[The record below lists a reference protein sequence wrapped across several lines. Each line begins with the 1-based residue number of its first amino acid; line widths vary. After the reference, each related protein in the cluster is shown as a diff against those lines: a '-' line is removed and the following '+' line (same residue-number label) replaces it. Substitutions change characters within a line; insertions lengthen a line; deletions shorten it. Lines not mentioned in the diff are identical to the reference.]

1 MFSSVFDKVVSATA
15 PDTLGTFPPRADL
28 PASSSTLCCLSFADR
43 FMSHYPV
50 ARSAT
55 VDDVVDGGI
64 LLGRTGPTTGIA
76 ISAGDVETI
85 MVSAAELGGRLAA
98 ALAGTVR
105 SKRRDLET
113 APVFDLLAKVRGIF
127 GNRLTSIGREI
138 RVSRNAEA
146 EKDETLL
153 LRQIHALK
161 NAAMDSCNGEK
172 WCFLVSSGGE
182 SLVVCSVPLPAVEEG
197 GSYGCDFLL
206 FDPWPRPA
214 MKLRGSY
221 IVKFTTV
228 RGLQLHILSAL
239 GEIWRSS
246 GLSQENGA
254 LKKEFVGLSVVM
266 RAKGRGAEQHEADV
280 AARRMLEDSVTALRK
295 AEKAAAIKI
304 KRQEVEA
311 LRKALRKTSQ
321 QQNLGP
327 SAPTSIGMFRS
338 TDGARGPENVV
349 NRNNPST
356 GGGVFQRS
364 GHSYHHLEQP
374 DEISERSN
382 LLAETSTPGGGG
394 AVTLNPHGDDVAGN
408 VAEGE
413 TTDMLD
419 SISLEVGLDDQR
431 SPQDGNVIS
440 TSRDSSA
447 RDRRNLR
454 PPAADVSPT
463 LSSRRS
469 QRGEDRRRRWSEEDD
484 TTLPVDSGCSR
495 GLGVATARETPA
507 TASKREQEVSQPST
521 GDVHSELV
529 ERPRQVV
536 RDRSID
542 NGVCLPS
549 RSDNTAVP
557 DDPLHRAL
565 LRSIEGEGLAEYSK
579 RAYSVYRTH
588 GVIEDRTEADEYLAP
603 GTKSFHQLSRSANQ
617 VYDHRATASPTTD
630 ELDMMAPSS
639 EKNTDVAGNT
649 QLVAMEPDTK
659 EVRGTESVP
668 AGMDIRS
675 DPVRPFSPPP
685 VSPQLLRSTD
695 RRPPP
700 ISDENRTA
708 FAATSGS
715 DRRNLG
721 VCEADD
727 VASYITKSKEMTPP
741 SEGLRSG
748 LRVPR
753 AGRNL
758 GLTSSDAR
766 GAPGDNREG
775 RLTGF
780 RGDMRGNESAPPPPA
795 TTTVPTRPREA
806 WTKEQ
811 TIVQQHDNWN
821 LEEDKQGPDLSAS
834 TAGGDAAGVVPGE
847 NGDDHSDRA
856 SAAPNKP
863 VTPGDGTSGQRR
875 ACRQAKKSKGSR
887 KARKGAATVR
897 EARVGCD
904 TEKGSRNGDCAS
916 LDPPR
921 NDEHALE
928 AERSGG
934 GGGGRSK
941 GKSTT
946 FAGCIPIT
954 TLASADSGQPKA
966 ETHQS
971 QADGVEIHALCLE
984 SVPGGA
990 SDTAPATVDPPPL
1003 VTGADGLDLV
1013 RTGVTNGTGSAEGH
1027 LLGGAGNPSENQD
1040 FVWFG
1045 QPDTPQRQQLTEGD
1059 DTGTEIPSRRNTTG
1073 AVAVVAKRSGGNLSF
1088 SSPQQHRSKAR
1099 LLLQMEVRRQRD
1111 IIEQAVQARE
1121 EERRLRRARIGA
1133 EVFKRIK
1140 HLCQRRTSSSPAR
1153 ASFSP
1158 AQHLP
1163 PHKSVPPADNG
1174 QMSDLKVPGDRAE
1187 GTTVA
1192 SPSHPEI
1199 PVKAWGSRPPE
1210 VVGHRTEVTSV
1221 KAIQPDIA
1229 APKKAIA
1236 IVGKETTLDALTP
1249 APPTEREGARGE
1261 ATAANN
1267 PWRRVVSQQETHL
1280 EGYVPAKREPTP
1292 PSVSFDVDVD
1302 GFGGRAERLDGALSR
1317 EQDKVRRQ
1325 ERFEALRA
1333 RKLVEAEERRRG
1345 QKERQVAAREEQR
1358 RQEAVAVAAA
1368 VAATTPGADREH
1380 HYHFS
1385 NNDPRRP
1392 HSSHHASAEVD
1403 ASASRKEGKGT
1414 SPGMS
1419 VLRPRSSSVPR
1430 NDDGSVRAGTRVL
1443 GDSNGGG
1450 GSGNAKLPTPG
1461 AGRVASPAVRGLS
1474 RRSNRKLVRNAIN
1487 FLCLAGGHLQE
1498 RKARALEALDSHPA
1512 SNFVVLLAHTKLL
1525 SFKGLYACR
1534 GEDDGSADRVFGL
1547 GPPYVDATMA
1557 SGFYKYNSAAREF
1570 REVHSKTLGKT
1581 TDAISMEPTRLKR
1594 PKGFVTQ

>member
-15 PDTLGTFPPRADL
+15 PDTLGTFPPRGDL

-43 FMSHYPV
+43 FISHYPI
-50 ARSAT
+50 ARNAT

-76 ISAGDVETI
+76 ISAGDIETI
-85 MVSAAELGGRLAA
+85 MGSAAELGGRLAA

-105 SKRRDLET
+105 SKRRDLAT
-113 APVFDLLAKVRGIF
+113 APVSDLLAKVRGIF
-127 GNRLTSIGREI
+127 GNRLTCIGREI

-161 NAAMDSCNGEK
+161 NAAMESCNGEK
-172 WCFLVSSGGE
+172 WSFLVSSGGE

-197 GSYGCDFLL
+197 GSCGCDFLV

-228 RGLQLHILSAL
+228 SWVLLLLLSS
-239 GEIWRSS
+239 GEIP
-246 GLSQENGA
+246 
-254 LKKEFVGLSVVM
+254 LSVKYLKYPSSVKYLLCRGKDAKF
-266 RAKGRGAEQHEADV
+266 RAKRRGAEQHEVDL
-280 AARRMLEDSVTALRK
+280 AARRVLEDSVTALRK

-311 LRKALRKTSQ
+311 LRKALQKTSQ
-321 QQNLGP
+321 QQHLAP
-327 SAPTSIGMFRS
+327 SALISVGMFGS
-338 TDGARGPENVV
+338 TDGASELENVV
-349 NRNNPST
+349 KRNNSST
-356 GGGVFQRS
+356 RGGLFQRP
-364 GHSYHHLEQP
+364 GHRYRHLEQP
-374 DEISERSN
+374 DKISERSN
-382 LLAETSTPGGGG
+382 LLVETPPPGGGG
-394 AVTLNPHGDDVAGN
+394 DVAGN
-408 VAEGE
+408 VTEGV
-413 TTDMLD
+413 TPDMLD
-419 SISLEVGLDDQR
+419 SISLEAGLDDQR
-431 SPQDGNVIS
+431 SADDGNVIS

-447 RDRRNLR
+447 GRRNLR
-454 PPAADVSPT
+454 PPAADVSPP
-463 LSSRRS
+463 LSLRRS
-469 QRGEDRRRRWSEEDD
+469 QREEDRRRRWSEEDD
-484 TTLPVDSGCSR
+484 TILPVDSGRSR

-521 GDVHSELV
+521 GDAHSETV
-529 ERPRQVV
+529 KRPQQSV

-549 RSDNTAVP
+549 RPGNKAVP
-557 DDPLHRAL
+557 DDPLNRAL

-588 GVIEDRTEADEYLAP
+588 GVIEDRAEPDEYLAP
-603 GTKSFHQLSRSANQ
+603 ETKSFHQLSRSANQ
-617 VYDHRATASPTTD
+617 VYDHRATASPAID
-630 ELDMMAPSS
+630 ELDMMASSS
-639 EKNTDVAGNT
+639 EKNSDGAGT
-649 QLVAMEPDTK
+649 TASAAMEAGTK
-659 EVRGTESVP
+659 ELRGTEIGPVV
-668 AGMDIRS
+668 MDIRS
-675 DPVRPFSPPP
+675 DPVTPFSLPP
-685 VSPQLLRSTD
+685 VSPQLLRPTG
-695 RRPPP
+695 RRSPPT
-700 ISDENRTA
+700 SDEKRTA
-708 FAATSGS
+708 FAATSDS
-715 DRRNLG
+715 DRQNLG

-727 VASYITKSKEMTPP
+727 VASHITKTEKMTPP

-748 LRVPR
+748 LRAPR

-766 GAPGDNREG
+766 RTPGDHREG

-780 RGDMRGNESAPPPPA
+780 RGDMRGSESPPPPPA

-806 WTKEQ
+806 WAEEQ
-811 TIVQQHDNWN
+811 TIVQQHDDRN
-821 LEEDKQGPDLSAS
+821 LEEDRQDPGLSG
-834 TAGGDAAGVVPGE
+834 TPAGGGAAGVVSDE

-863 VTPGDGTSGQRR
+863 VTPSDGTNGQRR
-875 ACRQAKKSKGSR
+875 ARRQANKSKGPR
-887 KARKGAATVR
+887 RARKEGAATVR
-897 EARVGCD
+897 EARVGYD
-904 TEKGSRNGDCAS
+904 TEKGSRGGNCAP

-921 NDEHALE
+921 NDEHARE
-928 AERSGG
+928 VERSG

-946 FAGCIPIT
+946 VAGCVPIT
-954 TLASADSGQPKA
+954 TLASADSGRPKA

-990 SDTAPATVDPPPL
+990 SDMAPAPVEPPPP
-1003 VTGADGLDLV
+1003 VTGADGLDRV
-1013 RTGVTNGTGSAEGH
+1013 GTGLTNGAGSAEGH
-1027 LLGGAGNPSENQD
+1027 VLGGAGNPSENHD

-1045 QPDTPQRQQLTEGD
+1045 QPDTPQRQQPNEGD
-1059 DTGTEIPSRRNTTG
+1059 ETGTEVASAKNAAG
-1073 AVAVVAKRSGGNLSF
+1073 AAAVVAQQTGRNLSSC
-1088 SSPQQHRSKAR
+1088 SSSSSQQHRSKAR

-1111 IIEQAVQARE
+1111 IIERAVQARE

-1140 HLCQRRTSSSPAR
+1140 HLCQRRTSSPPAR
-1153 ASFSP
+1153 SSFSP
-1158 AQHLP
+1158 AQQLP
-1163 PHKSVPPADNG
+1163 PHKSAPPAENG
-1174 QMSDLKVPGDRAE
+1174 QMSDLQVPGDRAE
-1187 GTTVA
+1187 RTTVA
-1192 SPSHPEI
+1192 SPSHPEMY
-1199 PVKAWGSRPPE
+1199 VKAWGFRPPE
-1210 VVGHRTEVTSV
+1210 VIGHLTEVTPV
-1221 KAIQPDIA
+1221 KAIQPDIG

-1236 IVGKETTLDALTP
+1236 VVGKETTLDVLVP
-1249 APPTEREGARGE
+1249 APPAEREGARGV
-1261 ATAANN
+1261 ATAADN
-1267 PWRRVVSQQETHL
+1267 PWRRIVSQQETHL

-1292 PSVSFDVDVD
+1292 PSVSFNVDVD
-1302 GFGGRAERLDGALSR
+1302 GFGGRAERLDGVLSR

-1358 RQEAVAVAAA
+1358 RQEAAAIAAA
-1368 VAATTPGADREH
+1368 VAATTPGADREQ
-1380 HYHFS
+1380 HYQFS

-1392 HSSHHASAEVD
+1392 HSSHHASAAVD
-1403 ASASRKEGKGT
+1403 ASALRNKGKET

-1430 NDDGSVRAGTRVL
+1430 NDDGSVRGGTRVL
-1443 GDSNGGG
+1443 GHSNGSGGG
-1450 GSGNAKLPTPG
+1450 GDAKLPTPG

-1547 GPPYVDATMA
+1547 GPPHVDATMA

>member
-15 PDTLGTFPPRADL
+15 PDTLGTFPPRGDL
-28 PASSSTLCCLSFADR
+28 PTSSSTLCCLSLADR
-43 FMSHYPV
+43 FISHYPV

-64 LLGRTGPTTGIA
+64 LLGRTGTTTGIA

-105 SKRRDLET
+105 SKRRDLAT
-113 APVFDLLAKVRGIF
+113 APVSDLLAKVRGIF
-127 GNRLTSIGREI
+127 GNRLTCIGREI

-161 NAAMDSCNGEK
+161 NAALESCNGEK

-197 GSYGCDFLL
+197 GSCGCDFLV

-239 GEIWRSS
+239 GEIWRSN
-246 GLSQENGA
+246 GLSQEDGA

-266 RAKGRGAEQHEADV
+266 RAKGRGVEQHEADV

-327 SAPTSIGMFRS
+327 SAPTSIGMFGS
-338 TDGARGPENVV
+338 TDGARGPENAV

-356 GGGVFQRS
+356 GGGLFQRS
-364 GHSYHHLEQP
+364 GHSYRHLEQP

-382 LLAETSTPGGGG
+382 LLAETSPPGGGG
-394 AVTLNPHGDDVAGN
+394 EGALNPHGDDVAGN
-408 VAEGE
+408 VAEGV
-413 TTDMLD
+413 TPDMLD
-419 SISLEVGLDDQR
+419 SISLQVGLDDQR
-431 SPQDGNVIS
+431 SAQDGNVIS

-447 RDRRNLR
+447 PGRRNLR
-454 PPAADVSPT
+454 PPAADVSPP
-463 LSSRRS
+463 LSLRRS

-484 TTLPVDSGCSR
+484 TILPVDSGRSR
-495 GLGVATARETPA
+495 GVGVATARETPA
-507 TASKREQEVSQPST
+507 TASKIEQEVSQPST
-521 GDVHSELV
+521 GDVHSETV
-529 ERPRQVV
+529 ERPRQGV

-542 NGVCLPS
+542 TGVCLPS
-549 RSDNTAVP
+549 RPGNTAVP

-588 GVIEDRTEADEYLAP
+588 GVIEDRTETDEYLAP
-603 GTKSFHQLSRSANQ
+603 ETISLHQLSRSANQ

-630 ELDMMAPSS
+630 ELDMTASSS
-639 EKNTDVAGNT
+639 EKNPDVAGT
-649 QLVAMEPDTK
+649 TALVAMEADAK
-659 EVRGTESVP
+659 EVRGKESGL

-685 VSPQLLRSTD
+685 VSPQLLRSSAG
-695 RRPPP
+695 RPPP

-727 VASYITKSKEMTPP
+727 VASHITKSEKTTPP

-748 LRVPR
+748 LRAPR

-766 GAPGDNREG
+766 GTPGDHREG

-811 TIVQQHDNWN
+811 TIVQQHDNRN
-821 LEEDKQGPDLSAS
+821 LEEDKQGPDLSAT
-834 TAGGDAAGVVPGE
+834 TAGSDAAGVVPGE

-863 VTPGDGTSGQRR
+863 ATPSDGTSGQRR
-875 ACRQAKKSKGSR
+875 ACRQVKKSKGPR

-904 TEKGSRNGDCAS
+904 TEKGSRSGNCAS

-921 NDEHALE
+921 NDEHARE
-928 AERSGG
+928 AENSGG

-946 FAGCIPIT
+946 VAGCVPIT
-954 TLASADSGQPKA
+954 TLASADSGRPKA

-990 SDTAPATVDPPPL
+990 SDMALAPVDPPPP
-1003 VTGADGLDLV
+1003 VSGADGLDLV
-1013 RTGVTNGTGSAEGH
+1013 GTGVTNGTGSAEGH
-1027 LLGGAGNPSENQD
+1027 VLGGAGNPSENQD

-1045 QPDTPQRQQLTEGD
+1045 QPDTPQRQQPYEGD
-1059 DTGTEIPSRRNTTG
+1059 ETGTEIPNVENAAG
-1073 AVAVVAKRSGGNLSF
+1073 AAAVVAKQTGRNLSSS

-1140 HLCQRRTSSSPAR
+1140 HLCQRRTSSPPAR
-1153 ASFSP
+1153 SSFSP
-1158 AQHLP
+1158 AQQLP
-1163 PHKSVPPADNG
+1163 PHKSAPPADNG

-1187 GTTVA
+1187 GTTEA
-1192 SPSHPEI
+1192 SPSYPER
-1199 PVKAWGSRPPE
+1199 PVKAWGFRPPE
-1210 VVGHRTEVTSV
+1210 VVGHLTEVTSV

-1236 IVGKETTLDALTP
+1236 IVGKETNLDALTP
-1249 APPTEREGARGE
+1249 APPTEGEGARGV

-1302 GFGGRAERLDGALSR
+1302 GFG
-1317 EQDKVRRQ
+1317 
-1325 ERFEALRA
+1325 
-1333 RKLVEAEERRRG
+1333 
-1345 QKERQVAAREEQR
+1345 
-1358 RQEAVAVAAA
+1358 
-1368 VAATTPGADREH
+1368 
-1380 HYHFS
+1380 
-1385 NNDPRRP
+1385 
-1392 HSSHHASAEVD
+1392 
-1403 ASASRKEGKGT
+1403 
-1414 SPGMS
+1414 
-1419 VLRPRSSSVPR
+1419 
-1430 NDDGSVRAGTRVL
+1430 
-1443 GDSNGGG
+1443 
-1450 GSGNAKLPTPG
+1450 
-1461 AGRVASPAVRGLS
+1461 
-1474 RRSNRKLVRNAIN
+1474 
-1487 FLCLAGGHLQE
+1487 
-1498 RKARALEALDSHPA
+1498 
-1512 SNFVVLLAHTKLL
+1512 
-1525 SFKGLYACR
+1525 
-1534 GEDDGSADRVFGL
+1534 
-1547 GPPYVDATMA
+1547 
-1557 SGFYKYNSAAREF
+1557 
-1570 REVHSKTLGKT
+1570 
-1581 TDAISMEPTRLKR
+1581 
-1594 PKGFVTQ
+1594 

>member
-15 PDTLGTFPPRADL
+15 PDTLGTFPPRGDL

-43 FMSHYPV
+43 FISHYPV

-55 VDDVVDGGI
+55 VDDVVDGGV

-76 ISAGDVETI
+76 ISVGDVETI

-105 SKRRDLET
+105 SKRRDLAT
-113 APVFDLLAKVRGIF
+113 APVSDLLAKVRGIF
-127 GNRLTSIGREI
+127 GNRLTCIGREI

-161 NAAMDSCNGEK
+161 NVAVESCNGEK

-197 GSYGCDFLL
+197 GSCGCDFLV

-228 RGLQLHILSAL
+228 RGLQLHLLSAL
-239 GEIWRSS
+239 GEIWRSN
-246 GLSQENGA
+246 GLSQEDGA
-254 LKKEFVGLSVVM
+254 LEKEFVGLSVVM
-266 RAKGRGAEQHEADV
+266 RAKGRGVETLEVDV

-311 LRKALRKTSQ
+311 LRKALQKTSQ
-321 QQNLGP
+321 QQNLAP
-327 SAPTSIGMFRS
+327 SAPISIGMFGS
-338 TDGARGPENVV
+338 TDGARGLEMVV
-349 NRNNPST
+349 KGHNPST
-356 GGGVFQRS
+356 GEGVFQRR
-364 GHSYHHLEQP
+364 GHSNRHLEQP

-382 LLAETSTPGGGG
+382 VLAETSTPGGGG
-394 AVTLNPHGDDVAGN
+394 AGALNPHCDDVAGN

-431 SPQDGNVIS
+431 SADDGNVIS
-440 TSRDSSA
+440 NSRDSSA
-447 RDRRNLR
+447 PGRRNLR
-454 PPAADVSPT
+454 PPAADVSPP
-463 LSSRRS
+463 LSLRRS
-469 QRGEDRRRRWSEEDD
+469 QREEDRRRRWSEEDD
-484 TTLPVDSGCSR
+484 TVLPVDGGCSR
-495 GLGVATARETPA
+495 GLGVATARDTPA
-507 TASKREQEVSQPST
+507 TASKREQEVSQPSS
-521 GDVHSELV
+521 GDAHSEMV
-529 ERPRQVV
+529 KRPRQGV

-542 NGVCLPS
+542 NGVCRPS
-549 RSDNTAVP
+549 RSGNMAVP

-588 GVIEDRTEADEYLAP
+588 GVIEDRTELSEYLALE
-603 GTKSFHQLSRSANQ
+603 TKSFHHLSRSAHQ
-617 VYDHRATASPTTD
+617 VYDHRATVSPTTD
-630 ELDMMAPSS
+630 ELDMTASS
-639 EKNTDVAGNT
+639 SGKNPDVAGT
-649 QLVAMEPDTK
+649 TALVAMKADTK
-659 EVRGTESVP
+659 EVRGTESGP

-685 VSPQLLRSTD
+685 VSPQLLRPTD
-695 RRPPP
+695 RLPPP

-727 VASYITKSKEMTPP
+727 VASYITKSEKTTPP

-748 LRVPR
+748 LRAPR

-758 GLTSSDAR
+758 GLTSSDTR
-766 GAPGDNREG
+766 GTPC
-775 RLTGF
+775 
-780 RGDMRGNESAPPPPA
+780 DMRRNESRPPPPA

-811 TIVQQHDNWN
+811 TIVPQHDNRN
-821 LEEDKQGPDLSAS
+821 LEEDRQSPDLLRT
-834 TAGGDAAGVVPGE
+834 TAGGGAAGVVSGE

-856 SAAPNKP
+856 SAAPNKS
-863 VTPGDGTSGQRR
+863 VTPSDGTSGRRR
-875 ACRQAKKSKGSR
+875 ACRQAKKSEGPR
-887 KARKGAATVR
+887 KAGKGAATVR
-897 EARVGCD
+897 EARVDCD
-904 TEKGSRNGDCAS
+904 TEKGRRSGNCTS

-921 NDEHALE
+921 DDEHARE
-928 AERSGG
+928 AERSG

-946 FAGCIPIT
+946 VAGCVPIT
-954 TLASADSGQPKA
+954 TLASADSGRPKA
-966 ETHQS
+966 ETDQS

-990 SDTAPATVDPPPL
+990 SDMAPAPVDPPPP

-1013 RTGVTNGTGSAEGH
+1013 GTGVTNGTGPAEGH
-1027 LLGGAGNPSENQD
+1027 VLGGAGDPSENQD

-1045 QPDTPQRQQLTEGD
+1045 QPDTPQRQQPNEGD
-1059 DTGTEIPSRRNTTG
+1059 ETGTEVASAQNAAG
-1073 AVAVVAKRSGGNLSF
+1073 AAAAVAQQTGRNPSF
-1088 SSPQQHRSKAR
+1088 SSSPQRQHLSKAR
-1099 LLLQMEVRRQRD
+1099 LLLQMDVRRQRD

-1121 EERRLRRARIGA
+1121 EERRLRRARIGT

-1140 HLCQRRTSSSPAR
+1140 HLCQRRTSSPRAR
-1153 ASFSP
+1153 SCFSP
-1158 AQHLP
+1158 AQQLP
-1163 PHKSVPPADNG
+1163 PLKSAPPADSG
-1174 QMSDLKVPGDRAE
+1174 QMSDLQVPGDRAE
-1187 GTTVA
+1187 GTAVA
-1192 SPSHPEI
+1192 SPSHPEN
-1199 PVKAWGSRPPE
+1199 PVKAWAFRPPE
-1210 VVGHRTEVTSV
+1210 VVGHLTEVTIV

-1236 IVGKETTLDALTP
+1236 VVGKETTLDALAP
-1249 APPTEREGARGE
+1249 APPTEREGAHGV

-1267 PWRRVVSQQETHL
+1267 PWRRVVSHQETHL

-1358 RQEAVAVAAA
+1358 RQEAAATAAA
-1368 VAATTPGADREH
+1368 VAATSPSADREQ
-1380 HYHFS
+1380 HYQFS
-1385 NNDPRRP
+1385 NNDPRWP
-1392 HSSHHASAEVD
+1392 HSSHHASAVVD
-1403 ASASRKEGKGT
+1403 ASASRNKGKES

-1419 VLRPRSSSVPR
+1419 VLRPRLSSVPR
-1430 NDDGSVRAGTRVL
+1430 NNDGSVRGGTRVL
-1443 GDSNGGG
+1443 GDSNDSGGG
-1450 GSGNAKLPTPG
+1450 GDAKLPTPG

-1547 GPPYVDATMA
+1547 GPPHVDATMA